1 MLVSD
6 ELRRQNVI
14 CEHIYRVRRQE
25 PYRDCRYSGWIPDQA
40 RNGEKLL
47 STKIAKNSQ
56 YSDIIYKHY
65 INLPQR
71 KPVGQIQ
78 RELGIRICQ
87 SVAFWY

>member
-1 MLVSD
+1 MLVFGLDAGSSL
-6 ELRRQNVI
+6 EWRKTVI
-14 CEHIYRVRRQE
+14 YENSE
-25 PYRDCRYSGWIPDQA
+25 
-40 RNGEKLL
+40 
-47 STKIAKNSQ
+47 NSQ

-87 SVAFWY
+87 SVTFWY